1 MMLHGHPFTSVS
13 PAKHGRYFYHA
24 IIPKT
29 YRLPFWN
36 DNNLKRV
43 PFWDDLSKSRF
54 RLAVID
60 VPKCP
65 LSSEIN
71 GVHLTDWRVHGRD
84 HSTASN
90 PVHRS

>member
-43 PFWDDLSKSRF
+43 LF
-54 RLAVID
+54 
-60 VPKCP
+60 
-65 LSSEIN
+65 
-71 GVHLTDWRVHGRD
+71 GMT
-84 HSTASN
+84 
-90 PVHRS
+90 